1 MFPNKFKFSGSWRL
15 GFQHI
20 FWADAVQPLTAVFQ
34 TLYVLLPNFIISCHV
49 IFVPDLVV
57 VIVVVVFYK
66 IKAK

>member
-20 FWADAVQPLTAVFQ
+20 FWAGAVQPLTAVFQ
-34 TLYVLLPNFIISCHV
+34 TLYVLLPNFIISCRV

-57 VIVVVVFYK
+57 VIVVFYK